1 MIFNELTKT
10 YPRFRLQKYNFLPD
24 WQLGR
29 NKFFNFAAV
38 FDAMEK
44 RNTIRWGYL
53 AGIVSGITYGMNPL
67 FGVPVI
73 NKGLDVNSLLF
84 YRYGVASLLMLAF
97 MLVARKQIRITWKQL
112 GLMAILGILFTG
124 CSLTLFEAY
133 KYIPSG
139 IATSILYVYPIMVAL
154 MMMIF
159 GQFPS
164 WKTWL
169 SIFAGVAGAVLL
181 SLKGGGGFIDWRG
194 IALVV
199 ASGLCY
205 TLFIVIVNQSKHVK
219 AIPNLT
225 LTFYCFLIGSVMLFA
240 LSGFG
245 LRLHPVPDAVSWLN
259 VLGLAVLP
267 TAIATI
273 TLAASSKAVGAT
285 KTSILGILE
294 PLTAIVI
301 GTLVFHEAFTFNVA
315 IGVVLILFAILFMI
329 LTEKK

>member
-1 MIFNELTKT
+1 MNELTKT
-10 YPRFRLQKYNFLPD
+10 YPRFRRQNYKISVKWLTKFHNFANFL
-24 WQLGR
+24 
-29 NKFFNFAAV
+29 KMT
-38 FDAMEK
+38 MEK
-44 RNTIRWGYL
+44 RNRLQWGYL

-84 YRYGVASLLMLAF
+84 YRYGLASLLMLFF
-97 MLVARKQIRITWKQL
+97 MLVAKKPIRITWKQFGMMAVL
-112 GLMAILGILFTG
+112 GALFTG
-124 CSLTLFEAY
+124 CSITLFEAY

-154 MMMIF
+154 IMMVF
-159 GQFPS
+159 GQFPT

-169 SIFAGVAGAVLL
+169 SIFAGVAGAILL
-181 SLKGGGGFIDWRG
+181 SLNGGGGFIDWRG

-205 TLFIVIVNQSKHVK
+205 TLFIVIVNQSQAIK
-219 AIPNLT
+219 ALPNLT

-245 LRLHPVPDAVSWLN
+245 MHLNPVPDAVSWLN
-259 VLGLAVLP
+259 VLGLAVIP

-301 GTLVFHEAFTFNVA
+301 GTLVFHEAFTLNVA
-315 IGVVLILFAILFMI
+315 LGVALILFAILFMI
-329 LTEKK
+329 LTERKQN

>member
-1 MIFNELTKT
+1 MVNT
-10 YPRFRLQKYNFLPD
+10 N
-24 WQLGR
+24 
-29 NKFFNFAAV
+29 NKLH
-38 FDAMEK
+38 
-44 RNTIRWGYL
+44 WGYL

-73 NKGLDVNSLLF
+73 NKGLDVNSLVF
-84 YRYGVASLLMLAF
+84 YRYGVATLLMLAY
-97 MLVARKQIRITWKQL
+97 MLLARKQIRITGKQF

-124 CSLTLFEAY
+124 CSITLFEAY

-139 IATSILYVYPIMVAL
+139 VATSILYVYPIMVAL
-154 MMMIF
+154 MMMFF

-164 WKTWL
+164 WKTWV
-169 SIFAGVAGAVLL
+169 SIFAGVLGAVLL
-181 SLKGGGGFIDWRG
+181 SVKGEGGFIDWRG

-205 TLFIVIVNQSKHVK
+205 TLFIVIVNQSKQIK
-219 AIPNLT
+219 ALPNLT
-225 LTFYCFLIGSVMLFA
+225 LTFYCFLIGSMMLFC

-245 LRLHPVPDAVSWLN
+245 LKLNPVPDAVSWLN

-267 TAIATI
+267 TAVATI
-273 TLAASSKAVGAT
+273 TLAASTKAVGAT

-294 PLTAIVI
+294 PLTAIFI
-301 GTLVFHEAFTFNVA
+301 GTLVFKEPFTLTVAFGVA
-315 IGVVLILFAILFMI
+315 LILFAILFMI

>member
-1 MIFNELTKT
+1 
-10 YPRFRLQKYNFLPD
+10 
-24 WQLGR
+24 
-29 NKFFNFAAV
+29 
-38 FDAMEK
+38 MEK
-44 RNTIRWGYL
+44 KKGLHWGYI

-73 NKGLDVNSLLF
+73 NKGLDVNSLLL
-84 YRYGVASLLMLAF
+84 YRYGMATLLMLAF
-97 MLVARKQIRITWKQL
+97 MLLTRRQIRISWKQF
-112 GLMAILGILFTG
+112 GLMTILGVLFTG
-124 CSLTLFEAY
+124 CSITLFEAY

-154 MMMIF
+154 IMMF
-159 GQFPS
+159 FRQFP
-164 WKTWL
+164 TWQTWV

-181 SLKGGGGFIDWRG
+181 SLKGGGGFIDWKG

-205 TLFIVIVNQSKHVK
+205 TLFIVIVNLSKQVK

-225 LTFYCFLIGSVMLFA
+225 LTVYCFFIGSMMLFA

-245 LRLHPVPDAVSWLN
+245 VKLNPVPDAISWLN
-259 VLGLAVLP
+259 VMGLAVLP
-267 TAIATI
+267 TAVATI
-273 TLAASSKAVGAT
+273 TLAAATKAVGAT
-285 KTSILGILE
+285 KTSVLGILE
-294 PLTAIVI
+294 PLTAIFV
-301 GTLVFHEAFTFNVA
+301 GTIVFHEAFTFNVA

>member
-1 MIFNELTKT
+1 
-10 YPRFRLQKYNFLPD
+10 
-24 WQLGR
+24 
-29 NKFFNFAAV
+29 
-38 FDAMEK
+38 MEK
-44 RNTIRWGYL
+44 RRNIRWGYL
-53 AGIVSGITYGMNPL
+53 AGIISGITYGMNPL

-84 YRYGVASLLMLAF
+84 YRYGVATLLMLAY
-97 MLVARKQIRITWKQL
+97 MLLAKRQIRISGKQL
-112 GLMAILGILFTG
+112 GLMTILGVLFTG
-124 CSLTLFEAY
+124 CSITLFEAY

-154 MMMIF
+154 IMMF
-159 GQFPS
+159 FRQFP
-164 WKTWL
+164 TWQTWV

-205 TLFIVIVNQSKHVK
+205 TLFIVIVNQSKAIK
-219 AIPNLT
+219 ALSNLT

-245 LRLHPVPDAVSWLN
+245 VCLNPVPDTVSWLN

-267 TAIATI
+267 TAVATI
-273 TLAASSKAVGAT
+273 TLAAATKAVGAT
-285 KTSILGILE
+285 KTSVLGILE

-301 GTLVFHEAFTFNVA
+301 GTLVFHEAFTLNVA
-315 IGVVLILFAILFMI
+315 IGVALILFAILFMI
-329 LTEKK
+329 LTDKKTNRYE

>member
-1 MIFNELTKT
+1 MKIKKGLH
-10 YPRFRLQKYNFLPD
+10 
-24 WQLGR
+24 
-29 NKFFNFAAV
+29 
-38 FDAMEK
+38 
-44 RNTIRWGYL
+44 WGYL
-53 AGIVSGITYGMNPL
+53 AGIISGITYGMNPL

-84 YRYGVASLLMLAF
+84 YRYGVATLLMLAF
-97 MLVARKQIRITWKQL
+97 MLLTRRQIRINWKQF

-124 CSLTLFEAY
+124 CSITLFEAY

-154 MMMIF
+154 IMMVF

-164 WKTWL
+164 WQTWI
-169 SIFAGVAGAVLL
+169 SIVAGVAGAVLL
-181 SLKGGGGFIDWRG
+181 SMKGGGGFIDWKG

-205 TLFIVIVNQSKHVK
+205 TFFIVIVNLSKQVK

-225 LTFYCFLIGSVMLFA
+225 LTFYCFFIGSLMLFA

-245 LRLHPVPDAVSWLN
+245 LQLNPVPDAVSWLN

-267 TAIATI
+267 TAVATI

-285 KTSILGILE
+285 KTSVLGILE

-301 GTLVFHEAFTFNVA
+301 GTLVFKEAFTLNVA
-315 IGVVLILFAILFMI
+315 IGVALILFAILFMI

>member
-24 WQLGR
+24 WQSGR

-97 MLVARKQIRITWKQL
+97 MLVARKQIRITWKQF

-154 MMMIF
+154 MMMLF

-205 TLFIVIVNQSKHVK
+205 TLFIVIVNQSKQVK

-315 IGVVLILFAILFMI
+315 LGVVLILFAILFMI

>member
-1 MIFNELTKT
+1 
-10 YPRFRLQKYNFLPD
+10 
-24 WQLGR
+24 
-29 NKFFNFAAV
+29 
-38 FDAMEK
+38 MERK
-44 RNTIRWGYL
+44 KGLHWGYL
-53 AGIVSGITYGMNPL
+53 AGIISGITYGMNPL

-84 YRYGVASLLMLAF
+84 YRYGVATLLMLAF
-97 MLVARKQIRITWKQL
+97 MLVAKKQIRISWKQF
-112 GLMAILGILFTG
+112 GLMTILGILFTG
-124 CSLTLFEAY
+124 CSITLFEAY

-154 MMMIF
+154 IMMF
-159 GQFPS
+159 FKQFP
-164 WKTWL
+164 TWQTWV

-181 SLKGGGGFIDWRG
+181 SMKGGGGFIDWKG

-205 TLFIVIVNQSKHVK
+205 TIFIVMVNLSKQVK

-225 LTFYCFLIGSVMLFA
+225 LTFYCFFIGSLMLFA

-245 LRLHPVPDAVSWLN
+245 VHLNPVPDAVSWLN

-267 TAIATI
+267 TAVATI

-285 KTSILGILE
+285 KT
-294 PLTAIVI
+294 AIVI
-301 GTLVFHEAFTFNVA
+301 GTLVFKEAFTLNVA
-315 IGVVLILFAILFMI
+315 FGVVLILFAILFMI
-329 LTEKK
+329 LTEKKPSSNPKPSEP

>member
-1 MIFNELTKT
+1 MNELTKT
-10 YPRFRLQKYNFLPD
+10 YPRFRLQKYNFLSE
-24 WQLGR
+24 WQCVGR
-29 NKFFNFAAV
+29 KKLILHAE
-38 FDAMEK
+38 MEK
-44 RNTIRWGYL
+44 RRNIRWGYL
-53 AGIVSGITYGMNPL
+53 AGIISGITYGMNPL
-67 FGVPVI
+67 FGVLVI

-84 YRYGVASLLMLAF
+84 YRYGVATLLMLAY
-97 MLVARKQIRITWKQL
+97 MLLAKRQIRISGKQL
-112 GLMAILGILFTG
+112 GLMTILGVLFTG
-124 CSLTLFEAY
+124 CSITLFEAY

-154 MMMIF
+154 IMMF
-159 GQFPS
+159 FRQFP
-164 WKTWL
+164 TWQTWV

-205 TLFIVIVNQSKHVK
+205 TLFIVIVNQSKAIK
-219 AIPNLT
+219 ALSNLT

-245 LRLHPVPDAVSWLN
+245 VRLNPVPDTVSWLN

-267 TAIATI
+267 TAVATI
-273 TLAASSKAVGAT
+273 TLAAATKAVGAT
-285 KTSILGILE
+285 KTSVLGILE

-301 GTLVFHEAFTFNVA
+301 GTLVFHEAFTINVA
-315 IGVVLILFAILFMI
+315 IGVALILFAILFMI
-329 LTEKK
+329 LTDKKNQQV

>member
-1 MIFNELTKT
+1 ME
-10 YPRFRLQKYNFLPD
+10 QKKGLH
-24 WQLGR
+24 
-29 NKFFNFAAV
+29 
-38 FDAMEK
+38 
-44 RNTIRWGYL
+44 WGYL
-53 AGIVSGITYGMNPL
+53 SGIISGITYGMNPL

-84 YRYGVASLLMLAF
+84 YRYGVATLLMLAF
-97 MLVARKQIRITWKQL
+97 MLVARKQIRISWKQF
-112 GLMAILGILFTG
+112 GLMTILGILFTG
-124 CSLTLFEAY
+124 CSITLFEAY

-139 IATSILYVYPIMVAL
+139 IATSILYIYPIMVAL
-154 MMMIF
+154 IMMF
-159 GQFPS
+159 FKQFP
-164 WKTWL
+164 TWQTWI

-181 SLKGGGGFIDWRG
+181 SMKGGGGFIDWKG

-205 TLFIVIVNQSKHVK
+205 TLFIVIVNLSKQVK
-219 AIPNLT
+219 SIPNLT
-225 LTFYCFLIGSVMLFA
+225 LTFYCFFIGSLMLFA

-245 LRLHPVPDAVSWLN
+245 VQLHPVPDAVSWLN

-301 GTLVFHEAFTFNVA
+301 GTLVFKEAFTFNVA
-315 IGVVLILFAILFMI
+315 LGVALILFAILFMI

>member
-1 MIFNELTKT
+1 
-10 YPRFRLQKYNFLPD
+10 
-24 WQLGR
+24 
-29 NKFFNFAAV
+29 
-38 FDAMEK
+38 MEK
-44 RNTIRWGYL
+44 KKGLHCGYL

-84 YRYGVASLLMLAF
+84 YRYGVATLLMLAF
-97 MLVARKQIRITWKQL
+97 MLVAKKQIRISWKQF
-112 GLMAILGILFTG
+112 GLMTLLGILFTG
-124 CSLTLFEAY
+124 CSITLFEAY

-154 MMMIF
+154 IMMF
-159 GQFPS
+159 FKQFP
-164 WKTWL
+164 TWQTWV

-181 SLKGGGGFIDWRG
+181 SMNGGGGFIDWRG

-205 TLFIVIVNQSKHVK
+205 TIFIVMVNLSKEVK
-219 AIPNLT
+219 SIPNLT
-225 LTFYCFLIGSVMLFA
+225 LTFYCFFIGSLMLFA

-245 LRLHPVPDAVSWLN
+245 LHLNPVPDAVSWLN

-267 TAIATI
+267 TAVATI

-285 KTSILGILE
+285 KTSVLGILE

-301 GTLVFHEAFTFNVA
+301 GTLVFKEAFTLNVA
-315 IGVVLILFAILFMI
+315 IGVALILFAILFMI

>member
-1 MIFNELTKT
+1 MNELTKT
-10 YPRFRLQKYNFLPD
+10 YPRFRRQNYKISVKWLTKFHNFANFL
-24 WQLGR
+24 
-29 NKFFNFAAV
+29 KMT
-38 FDAMEK
+38 MEK
-44 RNTIRWGYL
+44 RNRLQWGYL

-84 YRYGVASLLMLAF
+84 YRYGLASLLMLVF
-97 MLVARKQIRITWKQL
+97 MLIAKRSIRITWKQF
-112 GLMAILGILFTG
+112 GMMAILGALFTG
-124 CSLTLFEAY
+124 CSITLFEAY

-154 MMMIF
+154 IMMAF
-159 GQFPS
+159 GQFPT

-194 IALVV
+194 ITLVV
-199 ASGLCY
+199 ASGSCY
-205 TLFIVIVNQSKHVK
+205 TLFIVIVNLSKQVK

-225 LTFYCFLIGSVMLFA
+225 LTFYCFLIGSVMLLA

-245 LRLHPVPDAVSWLN
+245 INLNPVPDAVSWLN
-259 VLGLAVLP
+259 VLGLAVIP

-301 GTLVFHEAFTFNVA
+301 GTLVFHEAFTLNVA
-315 IGVVLILFAILFMI
+315 FGVALILFAILFMI
-329 LTEKK
+329 LTEKKA

>member
-1 MIFNELTKT
+1 MRIKKGLH
-10 YPRFRLQKYNFLPD
+10 
-24 WQLGR
+24 
-29 NKFFNFAAV
+29 
-38 FDAMEK
+38 
-44 RNTIRWGYL
+44 WGYL
-53 AGIVSGITYGMNPL
+53 AGIISGITYGMNPL

-84 YRYGVASLLMLAF
+84 YRYGVATLLMLAF
-97 MLVARKQIRITWKQL
+97 MLLTRRQIRINWKQF

-124 CSLTLFEAY
+124 CSITLFEAY

-154 MMMIF
+154 IMMVF

-164 WKTWL
+164 WQTWI
-169 SIFAGVAGAVLL
+169 SIVAGVAGAVLL
-181 SLKGGGGFIDWRG
+181 SMKGGGGFIDWKG

-205 TLFIVIVNQSKHVK
+205 TFFIVIVNLSKQVK

-225 LTFYCFLIGSVMLFA
+225 LTFYCFFIGSLMLFA

-245 LRLHPVPDAVSWLN
+245 LRLNPVPDAVSWLN

-267 TAIATI
+267 TAVATI

-285 KTSILGILE
+285 KTSVLGILE

-301 GTLVFHEAFTFNVA
+301 GTLVFKEAFTLNVA
-315 IGVVLILFAILFMI
+315 IGVALILFAILFMI

>member
-1 MIFNELTKT
+1 
-10 YPRFRLQKYNFLPD
+10 
-24 WQLGR
+24 
-29 NKFFNFAAV
+29 
-38 FDAMEK
+38 MEK
-44 RNTIRWGYL
+44 KKGLHWGYL

-84 YRYGVASLLMLAF
+84 YRYGVATLLMLAF
-97 MLVARKQIRITWKQL
+97 MLIAKKQIRISWKQF
-112 GLMAILGILFTG
+112 GLMTILGILFTG
-124 CSLTLFEAY
+124 CSITLFEAY

-139 IATSILYVYPIMVAL
+139 IATSILYVYPIIVAL
-154 MMMIF
+154 IMIF
-159 GQFPS
+159 FKQFP
-164 WKTWL
+164 TWQTWI

-181 SLKGGGGFIDWRG
+181 SLKGGGGFIDWKG

-205 TLFIVIVNQSKHVK
+205 TIFIVMVNLSKQVK

-225 LTFYCFLIGSVMLFA
+225 LTFYCFFIGSLMLFA

-245 LRLHPVPDAVSWLN
+245 VQLNPVPDAVSWLN
-259 VLGLAVLP
+259 VLGLAILP

-273 TLAASSKAVGAT
+273 TLAAATKAVGAT
-285 KTSILGILE
+285 KCSVLGILE
-294 PLTAIVI
+294 PLTAIFI
-301 GTLVFHEAFTFNVA
+301 GTLVFHEPFTVNVA

-329 LTEKK
+329 LTEKKHE

>member
-1 MIFNELTKT
+1 MNELTKT
-10 YPRFRLQKYNFLPD
+10 YPRFRRQNYKISVKWLTKFHNFANFL
-24 WQLGR
+24 
-29 NKFFNFAAV
+29 KMT
-38 FDAMEK
+38 MEK
-44 RNTIRWGYL
+44 RNRLQWGYL

-84 YRYGVASLLMLAF
+84 YRYGLASLLMLVF
-97 MLVARKQIRITWKQL
+97 MLVAKKPIRITWKQF
-112 GLMAILGILFTG
+112 GLMAVLGALFTG
-124 CSLTLFEAY
+124 CSITLFEAY

-154 MMMIF
+154 IMMAF
-159 GQFPS
+159 GQFPT

-169 SIFAGVAGAVLL
+169 SIFAGVAGAILL
-181 SLKGGGGFIDWRG
+181 SLNGGGGFIDWRG

-205 TLFIVIVNQSKHVK
+205 TLFIVIVNQSQAIK
-219 AIPNLT
+219 ALPNLI

-245 LRLHPVPDAVSWLN
+245 VNLNPVPDTVSWLN

-267 TAIATI
+267 TAVATV

-301 GTLVFHEAFTFNVA
+301 GTLVFQEAFTLNVA
-315 IGVVLILFAILFMI
+315 LGVALILFAILFMI
-329 LTEKK
+329 LTEKKA

>member
-1 MIFNELTKT
+1 METKN
-10 YPRFRLQKYNFLPD
+10 RLH
-24 WQLGR
+24 
-29 NKFFNFAAV
+29 
-38 FDAMEK
+38 
-44 RNTIRWGYL
+44 WGYL

-84 YRYGVASLLMLAF
+84 YRYGVATLLMLAF
-97 MLVARKQIRITWKQL
+97 MLVAKKQIRISWKQF
-112 GLMAILGILFTG
+112 GLMAILGVLFTG
-124 CSLTLFEAY
+124 CSITLFEAY

-139 IATSILYVYPIMVAL
+139 IATSILYVYPIMVAVI
-154 MMMIF
+154 MMLF

-164 WKTWL
+164 WQTWV

-181 SLKGGGGFIDWRG
+181 SMKGGGGFIDWKG
-194 IALVV
+194 ILLVV

-205 TLFIVIVNQSKHVK
+205 TLFIVMVNLSKQVK

-225 LTFYCFLIGSVMLFA
+225 LTFYCFFIGSLMLLA

-245 LRLHPVPDAVSWLN
+245 LRLNPVPDAVNWLN

-267 TAIATI
+267 TAVATI
-273 TLAASSKAVGAT
+273 TLAASTKAVGAT
-285 KTSILGILE
+285 KTSVLGILE

-301 GTLVFHEAFTFNVA
+301 GTLVFKEAFTFNVA
-315 IGVVLILFAILFMI
+315 VGVALILFAILFMI

>member
-1 MIFNELTKT
+1 
-10 YPRFRLQKYNFLPD
+10 
-24 WQLGR
+24 
-29 NKFFNFAAV
+29 
-38 FDAMEK
+38 MEK
-44 RNTIRWGYL
+44 RNRLQWGYL

-84 YRYGVASLLMLAF
+84 YRYGLASLLMLVF
-97 MLVARKQIRITWKQL
+97 MLVAKKPIRITWKQF
-112 GLMAILGILFTG
+112 GLMAVLGALFTG
-124 CSLTLFEAY
+124 CSITLFEAY

-154 MMMIF
+154 IMMAF
-159 GQFPS
+159 GQFPT

-169 SIFAGVAGAVLL
+169 SIFAGVAGAILL
-181 SLKGGGGFIDWRG
+181 SLNGGGGFIDWRG

-205 TLFIVIVNQSKHVK
+205 TLFIVIVNQSQAIK
-219 AIPNLT
+219 ALPNLI

-245 LRLHPVPDAVSWLN
+245 VNLNPVPDTVSWLN

-267 TAIATI
+267 TAVATV

-301 GTLVFHEAFTFNVA
+301 GTLVFQEAFTLNVA
-315 IGVVLILFAILFMI
+315 LGVALILFAILFMI
-329 LTEKK
+329 LTEKKA

>member
-1 MIFNELTKT
+1 MSLSKCRPKVSVMENK
-10 YPRFRLQKYNFLPD
+10 N
-24 WQLGR
+24 QL
-29 NKFFNFAAV
+29 
-38 FDAMEK
+38 
-44 RNTIRWGYL
+44 RWGYL

-84 YRYGVASLLMLAF
+84 YRYGMATLLMLAF
-97 MLVARKQIRITWKQL
+97 MLVAKKQIRITWRQF
-112 GLMAILGILFTG
+112 GLMAILGVLFTG
-124 CSLTLFEAY
+124 CSITLFEAY
-133 KYIPSG
+133 KFIPSG

-154 MMMIF
+154 IMMF
-159 GQFPS
+159 FRQFP
-164 WKTWL
+164 TWQTWV
-169 SIFAGVAGAVLL
+169 SIFAGVVGAILL

-199 ASGLCY
+199 VSGLCY
-205 TLFIVIVNQSKHVK
+205 TLFIVMVNQSKAIK
-219 AIPNLT
+219 ALPNLT
-225 LTFYCFLIGSVMLFA
+225 LTFYCFFIGSLMLFA

-245 LRLHPVPDAVSWLN
+245 VHLSPVPDAVSWLN

-294 PLTAIVI
+294 PLTAIFI
-301 GTLVFHEAFTFNVA
+301 GTFVFHEAFTFNVA
-315 IGVVLILFAILFMI
+315 IGVALILFAILFMI
-329 LTEKK
+329 LTSKEEKR

>member
-1 MIFNELTKT
+1 MNELTKT
-10 YPRFRLQKYNFLPD
+10 YPRFRRQNYKISVKWLTKFHNFANFL
-24 WQLGR
+24 
-29 NKFFNFAAV
+29 KMT
-38 FDAMEK
+38 MEK
-44 RNTIRWGYL
+44 RNRLQWGYL

-84 YRYGVASLLMLAF
+84 YRYGLASLLMLFF
-97 MLVARKQIRITWKQL
+97 MLVAKKPIRITWKQF
-112 GLMAILGILFTG
+112 GLMAVLGALFTG
-124 CSLTLFEAY
+124 CSITLFEAY

-154 MMMIF
+154 IMMAF
-159 GQFPS
+159 GQFPT

-169 SIFAGVAGAVLL
+169 SIFAGVAGAILL
-181 SLKGGGGFIDWRG
+181 SLNGGGGFIDWRG

-205 TLFIVIVNQSKHVK
+205 TLFIVIVNQSQAIK
-219 AIPNLT
+219 ALPNLT

-245 LRLHPVPDAVSWLN
+245 VNLNPVPDAVSWLN
-259 VLGLAVLP
+259 VLGLAVIP

-301 GTLVFHEAFTFNVA
+301 GTLVFHEAFTLNVA
-315 IGVVLILFAILFMI
+315 FGVALILFAILFMI
-329 LTEKK
+329 LTEKKA

>member
-1 MIFNELTKT
+1 MGLFSGHH
-10 YPRFRLQKYNFLPD
+10 
-24 WQLGR
+24 LGYHLR
-29 NKFFNFAAV
+29 HEPAV
-38 FDAMEK
+38 WRA
-44 RNTIRWGYL
+44 RHQQ
-53 AGIVSGITYGMNPL
+53 
-67 FGVPVI
+67 
-73 NKGLDVNSLLF
+73 GL
-84 YRYGVASLLMLAF
+84 GCQ
-97 MLVARKQIRITWKQL
+97 LVAVLPLWCGHL
-112 GLMAILGILFTG
+112 VDVGLYADCKEADPHHLEAVWTDDDSWCFVHGVQ
-124 CSLTLFEAY
+124 SHLFEAY

-154 MMMIF
+154 IMMFF

-164 WKTWL
+164 WKTWI
-169 SIFAGVAGAVLL
+169 SIFAGVAGAILL

-205 TLFIVIVNQSKHVK
+205 TLFIVIVNQSKQVK
-219 AIPNLT
+219 AIPSLT

-245 LRLHPVPDAVSWLN
+245 VHLNAVPDAVSWLN

-273 TLAASSKAVGAT
+273 TLAAATKTVGAT

-301 GTLVFHEAFTFNVA
+301 GTLVFHEAFTLNVA
-315 IGVVLILFAILFMI
+315 LGVALILFAILFMI
-329 LTEKK
+329 LTDKKA